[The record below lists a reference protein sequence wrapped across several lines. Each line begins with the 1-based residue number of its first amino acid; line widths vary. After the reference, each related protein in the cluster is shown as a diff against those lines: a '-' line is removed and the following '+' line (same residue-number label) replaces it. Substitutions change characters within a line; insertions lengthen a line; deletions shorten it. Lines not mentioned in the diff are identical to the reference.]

1 MRNLHQKGI
10 KMELPDFMSYSDK
23 FSPQGFVDKI
33 SRVAKRAGAK
43 LVYSALVLYYMLQS
57 QNVTV
62 KEKAIIIGAL
72 GYLISPLD
80 VLPDAI
86 PIVGLSD
93 DLSVLVYVI
102 SKVWGDVPEDVKV
115 KAQEKLA
122 DWFDEDEVAE
132 VQDFIN
138 GKFTA
143 DQS

>member
-1 MRNLHQKGI
+1 MPNLYQNSI
-10 KMELPDFMSYSDK
+10 KMDLPDFMSYSDK
-23 FSPQGFVDKI
+23 FSPKGFVEKI

-57 QNVTV
+57 KNVTV

-115 KAQEKLA
+115 KAKEKLA
-122 DWFDEDEVAE
+122 DWFDDDEVAE
-132 VQDFIN
+132 VQDFID
-138 GKFTA
+138 GKFTTT
-143 DQS
+143 D

>member
-1 MRNLHQKGI
+1 
-10 KMELPDFMSYSDK
+10 MELPDFMSYSDK
-23 FSPQGFVDKI
+23 FSPKGFVDKI

-115 KAQEKLA
+115 NAQMKLA

-138 GKFTA
+138 GKFTS

>member
-1 MRNLHQKGI
+1 
-10 KMELPDFMSYSDK
+10 MELPDFMSYSDK
-23 FSPQGFVDKI
+23 FSPKGFVEKI

-57 QNVTV
+57 KSVSV

-80 VLPDAI
+80 VLPDAL

-93 DLSVLVYVI
+93 DLTVLVYVI

-115 KAQEKLA
+115 KAKEKLS

-132 VQDFIN
+132 VEDFIN
-138 GKFTA
+138 GKFTTT
-143 DQS
+143 D

>member
-1 MRNLHQKGI
+1 
-10 KMELPDFMSYSDK
+10 MELPDFMSYSDR
-23 FSPQGFVDKI
+23 FSAKGFIEKI
-33 SRVAKRAGAK
+33 SRIAKRAGVK
-43 LVYSALVLYYMLQS
+43 LVYSALVLFYTLQS
-57 QNVTV
+57 SEVPV
-62 KEKAIIIGAL
+62 KDKAIIIGAL

-80 VLPDAI
+80 VLPDAL

-93 DLSVLVYVI
+93 DLTVLVYVI
-102 SKVWGDVPEDVKV
+102 SKVWGDVPEDVKA

-143 DQS
+143 DPS